1 MDQDHRSS
9 NLLPLRPVCIQSKV
23 SPVSSCFTPR
33 MIKPVIS
40 AYRFSFACATA
51 CAACAA
57 SACAVRLAVP
67 EALIALPG
75 TLGLAFPDL
84 TAASLVERVLI
95 SASASDKELFRV
107 SMLPSRF
114 SALTSLASS
123 CFRSSSP
130 SFARAVCAASS
141 ALSSDIS
148 CVAAVGVSTMHDA
161 EEFLDETYRLFAL
174 QLVS

>member
-1 MDQDHRSS
+1 MERDHRPLNS
-9 NLLPLRPVCIQSKV
+9 LPLRPVCMQSKV
-23 SPVSSCFTPR
+23 SPISSCFTPR

-40 AYRFSFACATA
+40 AYRFSFACAMA

-57 SACAVRLAVP
+57 SACAVRLAGP

-75 TLGLAFPDL
+75 TLVLAFPDL
-84 TAASLVERVLI
+84 TAANLFERVLI

-130 SFARAVCAASS
+130 SFARVVCAASS
-141 ALSSDIS
+141 TFSSDIS
-148 CVAAVGVSTMHDA
+148 CVAAVEVSTMCGA
-161 EEFLDETYRLFAL
+161 EEFLDETYPRFAL

>member
-1 MDQDHRSS
+1 MKGW
-9 NLLPLRPVCIQSKV
+9 LLSVYIVCIQSKV
-23 SPVSSCFTPR
+23 SPISSCFTPR

-57 SACAVRLAVP
+57 SACAVRLAGP

-84 TAASLVERVLI
+84 TAAILVERVLI
-95 SASASDKELFRV
+95 SASASDKD
-107 SMLPSRF
+107 
-114 SALTSLASS
+114 

-148 CVAAVGVSTMHDA
+148 CVAAVG
-161 EEFLDETYRLFAL
+161 
-174 QLVS
+174 LVS